1 MPEGPEVAITGDFLK
16 EKLKGKK
23 LTKIEIKTG
32 RYTHQQLKGKES
44 IDGTH
49 TVINISSKGKML
61 YFELVDEKDKNRLLY
76 VLSTLGLSG
85 SWDIVDRGDTRVIF
99 TFDDVNVYYTDQR
112 NFGTI
117 EITNNIHTFNK
128 RINAISPDL
137 LKTDYDDKIL
147 KERVK
152 KRQKDKI
159 IKVLMNQNS
168 GLGSGLGNYLAPEIL
183 YRSKISP
190 HRLISSITNDEWKTL
205 VFNIKYLVKLA
216 YYNNKIGYMEKFGNY
231 IDIHR
236 KKIDKGQLPD
246 YHSAIKMKDDEFQFM
261 VYRKK
266 KDPLNN
272 NIIADKILG
281 MRTTYWVPDVQL

>member
-1 MPEGPEVAITGDFLK
+1 MPEGPEVAITSDFLK

-23 LTKIEIKTG
+23 LTKIEVKTG
-32 RYTHQQLKGKES
+32 RYTHQQLKGKEL

-61 YFELVDEKDKNRLLY
+61 YFELIDKKDKNRLLY
-76 VLSTLGLSG
+76 ILSTLGLSG
-85 SWDIVDRGDTRVIF
+85 GWDIVDKGDTRVIF
-99 TFDDVNVYYTDQR
+99 TFDDINVYYTDQR

-147 KERVK
+147 KERVNK
-152 KRQKDKI
+152 KQKDKI
-159 IKVLMNQNS
+159 IKILMDQNK
-168 GLGSGLGNYLAPEIL
+168 GIGSGIGNYLAPEIL

-272 NIIADKILG
+272 IVIADKILG
-281 MRTTYWVPDVQL
+281 TRTTYWVPNVQL